1 MIKLLSALV
10 LACGLL
16 SLSPIA
22 LAGKPCP
29 SNDKQLPEKSRVC
42 KNGTVQQCK
51 DGQWESTGV
60 KCTAKFSEG
69 GGADALGAR
78 GLQAD
83 ARLARERILAR
94 IAPAS

>member
-1 MIKLLSALV
+1 MIKQLSALA
-10 LACGLL
+10 LACALS

-29 SNDKQLPEKSRVC
+29 WNDKQLPEKSKVC
-42 KNGTVQQCK
+42 KAGTIQQCK

-60 KCTAKFSEG
+60 KCTPRFREG
-69 GGADALGAR
+69 DRADALGDR
-78 GLQAD
+78 SLQAE
-83 ARLARERILAR
+83 ARLARDRILAR

>member
-1 MIKLLSALV
+1 MTKQLLALA
-10 LACGLL
+10 LACGLS

-29 SNDKQLPEKSRVC
+29 WNDKQLPENSRVC
-42 KNGTVQQCK
+42 RAGTINQCT
-51 DGQWESTGV
+51 DGKWESTGV
-60 KCTAKFSEG
+60 KCTARFREDAR
-69 GGADALGAR
+69 ADAPGVL
-78 GLQAD
+78 GLQAE